1 MASVA
6 RIGQRVEAGLI
17 VERIHSWMV
26 SKVLTRVL
34 ILCGRQLG
42 PLVVWLEGL
51 GDFHCC
57 WRNE

>member
-6 RIGQRVEAGLI
+6 RIQQQVEAGLT
-17 VERIHSWMV
+17 VERIHSWMA
-26 SKVLTRVL
+26 SKALTRVL
-34 ILCGRQLG
+34 ILCRRQLG
-42 PLVVWLEGL
+42 PLVVWLEDS